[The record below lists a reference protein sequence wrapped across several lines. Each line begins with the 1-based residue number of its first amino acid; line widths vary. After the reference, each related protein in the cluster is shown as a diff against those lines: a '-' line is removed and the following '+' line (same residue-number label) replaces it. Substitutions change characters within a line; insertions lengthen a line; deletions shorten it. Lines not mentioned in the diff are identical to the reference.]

1 MKLLVLALAL
11 AAAGAQ
17 DQPPRALDLLEDSGH
32 QYEKAGDGWA
42 VKFNG
47 NNLKDIRIIVVQAGG
62 VLVLGSVLATRNEI
76 ADTSVSSYKQ
86 QLKERESAMRALL
99 DKVGGPRPDLA

>member
-1 MKLLVLALAL
+1 MASRSSTAEDPSSSPSLRSVTELHLEQHEV
-11 AAAGAQ
+11 
-17 DQPPRALDLLEDSGH
+17 DLLREVLDSA
-32 QYEKAGDGWA
+32 YRD
-42 VKFNG
+42 
-47 NNLKDIRIIVVQAGG
+47 LRY
-62 VLVLGSVLATRNEI
+62 EI